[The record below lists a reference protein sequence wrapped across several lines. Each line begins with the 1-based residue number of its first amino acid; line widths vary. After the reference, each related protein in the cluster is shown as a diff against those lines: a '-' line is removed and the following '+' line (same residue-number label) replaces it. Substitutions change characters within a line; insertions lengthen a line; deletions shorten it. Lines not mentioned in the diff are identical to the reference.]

1 MIRVSDRPRVL
12 PWRHH
17 WVVHAGGVTVFQDR
31 AEAGRRL
38 APLLEGERAPGAVV
52 VGLARGGVVVAGEV
66 GRELG
71 LPVDALAV
79 RKVGHPWQPE
89 YAIGAVTPRGGCYVR
104 ARDGLTDEQV
114 LDAVAGAERRAEALD
129 RVLHDARPPLPVS
142 GRPVILVDDGLA
154 TGATM
159 TAAVRWARAHGASR
173 VVVAVPVGAP
183 ETIARLEREADVV
196 VAFEAP
202 AELGAVG
209 AWYRDFRP
217 VDDRAVVTLLE
228 QGASPRAGTQEV
240 SSRAIQI
247 PCGPVAL
254 PGDLTTVPDAN
265 GIVVFAHGS
274 GSSRRSPR
282 NLLVAGALQEAGL
295 GTLLFDLL
303 TAEEAA
309 DRANVFDVPLLAARL
324 DAAHERAAAE
334 TGHSLPVGYFGAS
347 TGAAAA
353 LWTAG
358 APGAGVGAVV
368 SRGGR
373 PDLAAP
379 RLGSVTAPTLLLVG
393 SHDEVVLDLNREA
406 ARALACEHELVVVPG
421 ASHLFEEPGAL
432 ELVVEH
438 ATRWFTQHLGSAGR

>member
-1 MIRVSDRPRVL
+1 
-12 PWRHH
+12 
-17 WVVHAGGVTVFQDR
+17 VTVFQDR

-38 APLLEGERAPGAVV
+38 APLLERQRSPGAVV
-52 VGLARGGVVVAGEV
+52 VGLARGGVVVAEEV

-89 YAIGAVTPRGGCYVR
+89 YAIGAVTPGGGCYVR
-104 ARDGLTDEQV
+104 ARNGLNDQQV
-114 LDAVAGAERRAEALD
+114 LDAVAAAERRAEALD
-129 RVLHDARPPLPVS
+129 HVLHDATPALPVA

-159 TAAVRWARAHGASR
+159 TAAVRWAKAQGASR

-183 ETIARLEREADVV
+183 ETIARLEREADAV
-196 VAFEAP
+196 VAYEAP
-202 AELGAVG
+202 ADLGAVG
-209 AWYRDFRP
+209 LWYRDFRP
-217 VDDRAVVTLLE
+217 VDDRAVVALLE
-228 QGASPRAGTQEV
+228 RGAPPRTATQEV
-240 SSRAIQI
+240 RGRAIEI

-254 PGDLTTVPDAN
+254 PGDLTTAPDAI

-282 NLLVAGALQEAGL
+282 NLLVAEALQEARL

-303 TAEEAA
+303 TAEEAT
-309 DRANVFDVPLLAARL
+309 DRANVFDVALLAARL
-324 DAAHERAAAE
+324 AAAHERTAAE
-334 TGHSLPVGYFGAS
+334 TGGSLPVGYFGAS

-353 LWTAG
+353 LWA
-358 APGAGVGAVV
+358 AAEPGAGVGAVV

-379 RLGSVTAPTLLLVG
+379 RLGSVKAPTLLLVG
-393 SHDEVVLDLNREA
+393 SRDELVLDLNREA
-406 ARALACEHELVVVPG
+406 ARSLACEHELVVVPG
-421 ASHLFEEPGAL
+421 ATHLFEEPGAL
-432 ELVVEH
+432 DIVVEH
-438 ATRWFTQHLGSAGR
+438 ATAWFTRHLGSAGR